1 MLCRVDLC
9 EQDMTVNVDGID
21 VSYISEGSALAPH
34 TLVILQGWGT
44 DMSVYESISSF
55 VVSESPDY
63 RVIRLDLPGFGET
76 KEPESAWNLDEYADF
91 LIRFFSALS
100 IEKCI
105 LLGHSYGGRIIIKL
119 SSRDRKDIPF
129 EIEKLILLDSAGLK
143 AKKTFKQKCSILRYK
158 FLKKVFQNDFVHQLA
173 PDMIDLW
180 FSRQGSADYRNST
193 PIMKQAMVM
202 AINEDLSDC
211 LSRIPYE
218 TLLIWGEKDT
228 ATPLKDGERMNAL
241 IKNSGLSVIKNT
253 GHYCFLEDVNTF
265 RNIIKSYL
273 FKPEEE

>member
-21 VSYISEGSALAPH
+21 VSCISEGSTLAPH

-158 FLKKVFQNDFVHQLA
+158 FLKKVFRNDFVHQLA

-202 AINEDLSDC
+202 AINEDLTDC
-211 LSRIPYE
+211 LSKIPYE

-253 GHYCFLEDVNTF
+253 GHYCFLEDINTF

-273 FKPEEE
+273 FKSEDL